1 MPSLQQIAPRDHV
14 KGFTPRLEAEVEGQ
28 SVKVDLALQYYR
40 NRISLAPID
49 ALISEED
56 ADDLSEQELDAIK
69 SASTLCHY
77 LRSWDL
83 EGPLWTNAGE
93 QIVAAGEVIP
103 LDPRIVQHIAT
114 PVIGEIMRQLTE
126 EVFPTAKPSRNA
138 RRRSR

>member
-14 KGFTPRLEAEVEGQ
+14 KGFTAKLEAEADGQ
-28 SVKVDLALQYYR
+28 TVKVDLPLQYYR
-40 NRISLAPID
+40 NRISLAPIE
-49 ALISEED
+49 ALITDED
-56 ADDLSEQELDAIK
+56 AEDLSEQELDAIR

-77 LRSWDL
+77 LKSWDL
-83 EGPLWTNAGE
+83 EGPLWNNKGE
-93 QIVAAGEVIP
+93 KIVSEGEVIP
-103 LDPRIVQHIAT
+103 LDPRIVQYIAT